1 MSQEVSKV
9 LSPKYVRTQLGTLQ
23 FDNDNNRTLSVLT
36 PRSGIST
43 SAELSSVED
52 MDFNDGET
60 LQKTADLFIKAKMS
74 LTAIAK
80 NLQEIR
86 GLKAQYSNG
95 VHSMEPL
102 AEGIHGEIQA
112 STSSLVAFS
121 VVEDDEE
128 TRTALIKKIYP
139 FTNTQELVYQRREVG
154 EVLAKP
160 ISVLGVTFKDP
171 NSIEGQIEAKAH
183 NDWPTDERKELPEQ
197 AVEYLPGYDLPKA
210 V

>member
-1 MSQEVSKV
+1 MSQEIIKV
-9 LSPKYVRTQLGTLQ
+9 PNIQQVRTQLGTVD
-23 FDNDNNRTLSVLT
+23 FKSNTLSVVNQKSGT
-36 PRSGIST
+36 PT
-43 SAELSSVED
+43 SAELSSVQD
-52 MDFNDGET
+52 MDLGDGPT
-60 LQKTADLFIKAKMS
+60 LQRTADYFIKAKMS

-95 VHSMEPL
+95 LHSMEPL

-121 VVEDDEE
+121 VVENDDEV
-128 TRTALIKKIYP
+128 RSALIKKIYP
-139 FTNTQELVYQRREVG
+139 FTDSKELVHQRREVG
-154 EVLAKP
+154 EILAKP

-171 NSIEGQIEAKAH
+171 NIVEGQIEAESH
-183 NDWPTDERKELPEQ
+183 DYWPKDVQKELPKQ
-197 AVEYLPGYDLPKA
+197 SVEYLPGYDLPEA